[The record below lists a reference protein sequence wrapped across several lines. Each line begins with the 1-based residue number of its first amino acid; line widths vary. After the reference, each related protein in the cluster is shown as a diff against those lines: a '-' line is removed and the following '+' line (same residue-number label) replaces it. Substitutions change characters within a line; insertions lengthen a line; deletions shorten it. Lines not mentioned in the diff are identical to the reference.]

1 MDSPDGELR
10 SVFWSKAAAHRLVFL
25 SVVVVLLGCAV
36 FFTGEVSEFLLK
48 RLTFDRHLP
57 DSPSSRGDVVYVLGG
72 TSDSLEAK
80 FRTAAAL
87 VRSGKAARVLVA
99 SQQTL
104 MGYSPS
110 LGRNLMAN
118 EWVEERFAA
127 LGVAA
132 DVIDYVNLEAGYFGT
147 WSEAETLSRILRH
160 RGFHRLILVTSP
172 YHSRRAWESFS
183 CVIDSPES
191 RLFVYLSNEPTQIT
205 SVIAEYLKLLLYRL
219 LLCQEPRK

>member
-10 SVFWSKAAAHRLVFL
+10 SVSWSKAAAHRLAFL
-25 SVVVVLLGCAV
+25 GVAVLLVGCAV
-36 FFTGEVSEFLLK
+36 FFTSEVSESLLK

-57 DSPSSRGDVVYVLGG
+57 DSLSSRGDVVYVLGG

-87 VRSGKAARVLVA
+87 VRGGKAARVLVA

-104 MGYSPS
+104 MGYSPN

-132 DVIDYVNLEAGYFGT
+132 DAIDYVNLEAGYFGT
-147 WSEAETLSRILRH
+147 WSEAETLSRVLKD
-160 RGFHRLILVTSP
+160 RGFRRLILVTSP
-172 YHSRRAWESFS
+172 YHSRRAWESFIHTTDQS
-183 CVIDSPES
+183 NS
-191 RLFVYLSNEPTQIT
+191 RLFLYT
-205 SVIAEYLKLLLYRL
+205 SSGSADFYDLIVEYAKLLCYRAFL
-219 LLCQEPRK
+219 F